1 MNNTK
6 KLIFIAVSMLILFM
20 PFQADAQRK
29 MEKLGRGTVA
39 IRKNSSSVFISWRI
53 LGTEFSNGTRY
64 NLYRDNTL
72 IASDLNVSNYTDNNT
87 STSKYAVAPVVDG
100 VEQEKSPEVGIHGNQ
115 VFEVPIE
122 YLGDYFV
129 HLAWVGDLDGDG
141 EYEFVVDRIPNIA
154 DATCKVE
161 AYEKDGTR
169 LWQVDMGPLSLNRD
183 GIEGGAA
190 VISNGMWDGVTVYD
204 LDMDGKAEVVIK
216 SANGTI
222 FGDGSTL
229 SYTNDIQNFLS
240 VVDGMTGSEK
250 SRIAL
255 PTDYMSDGPLQT
267 QLNIAYLDGVHPSVV
282 VKAKNRRDDGAFNLL
297 VSAYDYNGEITQ
309 RWKWLRGNYS
319 APEFHQQRI
328 VDVDLDGKDEICDGG
343 YVLDD
348 NGTPLYSLGYQGI
361 VHGDRFHIGDFDP
374 DRPGLEGYG
383 IQQDNPSGL
392 AWYYYD
398 ASDGTF
404 LQTQYRASIGD
415 YARGNVA
422 DIDPRH
428 PGFEMWTFTDGIY
441 NVQDGRITS
450 VITGSYPNLRL
461 WWDGDLQSEMLDGVK
476 FLKWNYV
483 GNYEERILTASDWG
497 AVYTWRNVPVLY
509 GDIMGD
515 WREEVVYEKSD
526 HRALQIFNTTDP
538 TSQRIYTLAHN
549 PEYRLC
555 MTTKGYYQSAQLDYY
570 LGNDMTTPPIPAMQR
585 AKAVWTG
592 ISSQTWNTTDNNW
605 DVNNIQST
613 YEANDSVLFGIEG
626 TGHTHVVINDVIA
639 PAINYVI
646 SPVDYEF
653 SGTGDLAG
661 DGDLI
666 KSGYSTLTLGIRGS
680 YTGKTSVEQG
690 TLVVNNEISESEV
703 NVLGGATLAGNGTI
717 YKTCSFEKRSV
728 IAPGNP
734 GEAGS
739 LTFKDDLVL
748 TAGMIL
754 AFDLTDD
761 STSLVKPGDK
771 IICDSGVVVN
781 KILIRINNLD
791 EVIKPGLYTLIEYGT
806 VFSGNLSDITIEG
819 LFGRKYFV
827 KDTLNSIALEIIGTR
842 DPSTIVWEG
851 SDFNWDLQNNDNWL
865 LYGNKTQFVA
875 GDSVV
880 FDETGKS
887 QTAVLL
893 DGELPVGKLTV
904 NGKVSYRILGDG
916 VIGGVGDVVVNEQST
931 LQLYG
936 SSNTYTGKTIIN
948 GGTLFVESFDL
959 AGKSSAVGANP
970 SVAPEAFV
978 LNDAVLNYRSVK
990 NNYTDK
996 GMMISGQSDTIHIY
1010 YEQSTLST
1018 SGLLKGS
1025 GALVKKGPGTLYLM
1039 DNSNSYTGGTV
1050 IEEGAIQLNDPG
1062 SGQNVRA
1069 LGTGLITFKG
1079 GVLKMGNTRDYTDFN
1094 SNIFVPEDYEGTLEA
1109 DMRCNFGGKLT
1120 GKGTLN
1126 IVLPGDIDRTIFRGD
1141 WSDFQGTVHV
1151 EGVSPLRLSG
1161 SAGYGNMTFD
1171 LASGMTMYYSTG
1183 TSSGDNIAQT
1193 VHVGSVTGAS
1203 DSYLRTENWVI
1214 GEKND
1219 TTVFDGVIQG
1229 NSLTKA
1235 GTGMLILTNSSTYSG
1250 GTTVNSG
1257 LLYINNTTGS
1267 ATGSGT
1273 VNINSG
1279 GMLDGT
1285 GIINGRVV
1293 VNNGGVLS
1301 PGWKYGTLTI
1311 NNNVTLNAGATLLV
1325 DVNTNG
1331 NTCDK
1336 ILTNGKTVSLGG
1348 TLQMNKLTSDAY
1360 QEGDS
1365 FELFANSTVA
1375 GSFSVIEPSVPGP
1388 GLAWD
1393 VSLLNDQGIIKVMK
1407 STPLQDVSNDQISL
1421 YPNPVKDLLIIDIA
1435 GGVSPDII
1443 TVKSLSGKVLYN
1455 TIPTGKNEL
1464 DMSALA
1470 PGIYIVEIKATDRV
1484 VTYKVCK
1491 E

>member
-1 MNNTK
+1 MNTIK
-6 KLIFIAVSMLILFM
+6 KLIFVAVSLIVFLL
-20 PFQADAQRK
+20 PVQLQAQRK

-39 IRKNSSSVFISWRI
+39 IRKSASSVFVSWRI
-53 LGTEFSNGTRY
+53 LGTEFSNGTTY
-64 NLYRDNTL
+64 NLYHDNTL
-72 IASDLNVSNYTDNNT
+72 IASDLAVSNYTDSN
-87 STSKYAVAPVVDG
+87 SGGGKYAVAPVING

-169 LWQVDMGPLSLNRD
+169 LWQVNMGPLSLNRD

-222 FGDGSTL
+222 FGDGTTL
-229 SYTNDIQNFLS
+229 NYSNDIQNFLS
-240 VVDGMTGSEK
+240 VVDGLTGAEI
-250 SRIAL
+250 SRVAL
-255 PTDYMSDGPLQT
+255 PADYMSDGPLQT

-282 VKAKNRRDDGAFNLL
+282 VKAKNRKDNGAFNLL

-309 RWKWLRGNYS
+309 RWKWLRGSYN

-383 IQQDNPSGL
+383 IQQDNASGL

-398 ASDGTF
+398 ASDGTL

-422 DIDPRH
+422 DLDPNH
-428 PGFEMWTFTDGIY
+428 TGFEMWTFTDGIY

-476 FLKWNYV
+476 FLNWNYS

-497 AVYTWRNVPVLY
+497 ATYTWRNVPVLY

-538 TSQRIYTLAHN
+538 TSERIYTLAHN

-555 MTTKGYYQSAQLDYY
+555 MATKGYYQSAQLDYY
-570 LGNDMTTPPIPAMQR
+570 LGYDMTTPPIPAMQR
-585 AKAVWTG
+585 VKAVWAG
-592 ISSQTWNTTDNNW
+592 LASQEWNQTDNNW
-605 DVNNIQST
+605 DVNNVQST

-626 TGHTHVVINDVIA
+626 TGHTNVTLNDVIE
-639 PAINYVI
+639 PAITYVI
-646 SPVDYEF
+646 SPVDYLF
-653 SGTGDLAG
+653 SGTGELSG
-661 DGDLI
+661 NGDLI
-666 KSGYSTLTLGIRGS
+666 KSGYSTLTLGVKGT
-680 YTGKTSVEQG
+680 YTGRTSVEQG
-690 TLVVNNEISESEV
+690 TLVVNDDLTESKV
-703 NVLGGATLAGNGTI
+703 SVLGGATLAGTGTI
-717 YKTCSFEKRSV
+717 FKPASFEKRSV
-728 IAPGNP
+728 IAPGMP
-734 GEAGS
+734 GEAGTLS
-739 LTFKDDLVL
+739 FKDDLVL
-748 TAGMIL
+748 TQGMIC

-761 STSLVKPGDK
+761 STGLVKPGDK
-771 IICDSGVVVN
+771 LICDSDVVIN
-781 KILIRINNLD
+781 KITFRINSLD
-791 EVIKPGLYTLIEYGT
+791 DEIKSGVYPLIAYDGA
-806 VFSGNLSDITIEG
+806 VNGSLSDVTIEG
-819 LFGRKYFV
+819 LFGRKFV
-827 KDTLNSIALEIIGTR
+827 LLDTLNAVALKIFGTR
-842 DPSTIVWEG
+842 DPSTIVWDG
-851 SDFNWDLQNNDNWL
+851 SDYSWDLQNNENWL
-865 LYGNKTQFVA
+865 LKGNKTQFVA

-880 FDETGKS
+880 FDETGKA
-887 QTAVLL
+887 QTAVILN
-893 DGELPVGKLTV
+893 GSLPVGQLTV
-904 NGKVSYRILGDG
+904 NGPVNYRILGSG
-916 VIGGVGDVVVNEQST
+916 VLGGEGDVVVNEQST

-936 SSNTYTGKTIIN
+936 SSNTYSGKTIIN
-948 GGTLFVESFDL
+948 GGTLYTESFDV
-959 AGKSSAVGANP
+959 AGKPSAVGANS

-978 LNDAVLNYRSVK
+978 LNNAVLNYRSAK

-996 GMMISGQSDTIHIY
+996 GMMISGQSDTIIIS
-1010 YEQSTLST
+1010 QGNSTLSV
-1018 SGLLKGS
+1018 SGYLKGS
-1025 GALVKKGPGTLYLM
+1025 GGLVKKGAGTLYLM

-1079 GVLKMGNTRDYTDFN
+1079 GTLKMGNTRDYTDFN
-1094 SNIFVPEDYEGTLEA
+1094 SNIFVPEGSEGTIEA
-1109 DMRCNFGGKLT
+1109 DMRCNYGGKLT
-1120 GKGTLN
+1120 GAGILN
-1126 IVLPGDIDRTIFRGD
+1126 LILPGDIDRTIFRGD

-1171 LASGMTMYYSTG
+1171 LASGMTMYFSTG
-1183 TSSGDNIAQT
+1183 TSSGDNTAQT
-1193 VHVGSVTGAS
+1193 VYVGGVTGPA
-1203 DSYLRTENWVI
+1203 DSYLRSENWFI
-1214 GEKND
+1214 GANNED
-1219 TTVFDGVIQG
+1219 CTFDGQIQG
-1229 NSLTKA
+1229 NSLTKV
-1235 GTGMLILTNSSTYSG
+1235 GSGMLILTNNNTYGG
-1250 GTTVNSG
+1250 GTTVSSG
-1257 LLYINNTTGS
+1257 TLFANNATGS
-1267 ATGSGT
+1267 ATGTGT
-1273 VNINSG
+1273 VRVNTG
-1279 GMLDGT
+1279 GTLDGV
-1285 GIINGRVV
+1285 GIINGSVV

-1301 PGWKYGTLTI
+1301 PGWKYGTFTV

-1325 DVNTNG
+1325 DVNTSG

-1336 ILTNGKTVSLGG
+1336 IRTNGKTVSLGG
-1348 TLQMNKLTSDAY
+1348 TLQMNKLTSDDY

-1365 FELFANSTVA
+1365 FELFANSNVTGA
-1375 GSFSVIEPSVPGP
+1375 FDAIEPANPGP

-1393 VSLLNDQGIIKVMK
+1393 TSLLNEQGIIKVMK
-1407 STPLQDVSNDQISL
+1407 STSIQGVSKDQIRL
-1421 YPNPVKDLLIIDIA
+1421 FPNPVKYMLTIDIA
-1435 GGVSPDII
+1435 GEVNPDLI
-1443 TVKSLSGKVLYN
+1443 TVKSLSGKVLHN
-1455 TIPTGKNEL
+1455 SVPSGKKEL

-1470 PGIYIVEIKATDRV
+1470 PGIYIVEIKTADRV